1 MFSINIYAENAM
13 KNININNN
21 SQVMVRKSSH
31 MLNLRLIQKCYSFKR
46 HNCISI
52 CKLTSININFVNVYI
67 IDRSTETDNN
77 DIAVNTTCPCIYW
90 HLYYCSTDME
100 LPHTTMYMNS
110 SYYLFKF
117 EKNTYVSVSFNGFL
131 V

>member
-21 SQVMVRKSSH
+21 LQVIVRKSSH
-31 MLNLRLIQKCYSFKR
+31 MLNLRLVKKCYSFKR

-67 IDRSTETDNN
+67 IDRITATDNN
-77 DIAVNTTCPCIYW
+77 DIVVNITCPWIYW
-90 HLYYCSTDME
+90 HSYYCSTDSE
-100 LPHTTMYMNS
+100 LPRTT
-110 SYYLFKF
+110 
-117 EKNTYVSVSFNGFL
+117 V
-131 V
+131 